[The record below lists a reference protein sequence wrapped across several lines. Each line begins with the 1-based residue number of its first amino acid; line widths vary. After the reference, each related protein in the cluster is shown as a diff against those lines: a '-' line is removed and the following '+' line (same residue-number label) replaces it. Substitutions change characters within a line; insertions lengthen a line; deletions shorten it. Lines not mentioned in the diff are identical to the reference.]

1 MADDWR
7 KLAAAASREEDPEKL
22 RFLIHSLI
30 RVFGEQQK
38 KVKEEI
44 DSRIKYRVH
53 FMEKQGL
60 DPFIP

>member
-30 RVFGEQQK
+30 RVFGKQQK

-44 DSRIKYRVH
+44 DSRIKYRKWAQV
-53 FMEKQGL
+53 E
-60 DPFIP
+60 